1 MDFCRIEK
9 SMSENYKMVAKTIFG
24 FEELLE
30 TELKALGAINI
41 ERGMRMVSF
50 EGDKGFMYKVNIA
63 ARTAIKILKPIHQF
77 EALNEL
83 DLYAGIREINW
94 SDYMNV
100 RQTLAIDS
108 AVFSDFFTHSL
119 YVSQKVKDAIADQF
133 RDKFEERPSV
143 DLESPDLRINIHIH
157 HNKVS
162 VALDSSGES
171 LHKRGYRL
179 ATNVAPI
186 NEVLAAGLVI
196 LSGWDGQCDFLD
208 PMCGSGTILAEAAM
222 IAYNI
227 PANINRREFGFE
239 RWRDWDANLF
249 NTVKESLIKKQRSF
263 NYSIKGF
270 DIDSTA
276 VAKTKE
282 NLKNAELD
290 EYIEVFQ
297 QDFFD
302 SKKETEGPLHILFNP
317 PYDERIN
324 IDTEVFYKSIGDTLK
339 KNYPGTN
346 AWFIT
351 ANLEA
356 LKYVGLKASRR
367 KEVANGALDARL
379 VKYEMY
385 EGTRRTNF
393 KTNE

>member
-1 MDFCRIEK
+1 
-9 SMSENYKMVAKTIFG
+9 MSENYQMIAKTIFG
-24 FEELLE
+24 FEDLLE
-30 TELKALGAINI
+30 DELKKLGAINVQK
-41 ERGMRMVSF
+41 GMRMVSF
-50 EGDKGFMYKVNIA
+50 EGDKGFMYKVNLA

-77 EALNEL
+77 EALNEHE
-83 DLYAGIREINW
+83 LYAGIREINW
-94 SDYMNV
+94 SNYLGV
-100 RQTLAIDS
+100 QQTLAIDA

-133 RDKFEERPSV
+133 RDKYNERPSV
-143 DLESPDLRINIHIH
+143 DLNSPDLRINIHIH

-171 LHKRGYRL
+171 LHKRGYRK
-179 ATNVAPI
+179 ATNEAPI

-222 IAYNI
+222 IAHNI

-239 RWRDWDANLF
+239 RWRDWDATLF
-249 NTVKESLIKKQRSF
+249 NVVKESLLKRTKPFAYTIT
-263 NYSIKGF
+263 GF
-270 DIDSTA
+270 DKDIQSVNKA
-276 VAKTKE
+276 KE
-282 NLKNAELD
+282 NLQNAELD
-290 EYIEVFQ
+290 QYITVSQ
-297 QDFFD
+297 NDFFK
-302 SKKETEGPLHILFNP
+302 SAKTTNGPLHILFNP
-317 PYDERIN
+317 PYDERIT
-324 IDTEVFYKSIGDTLK
+324 IDTEAFYKAIGDTLK

-393 KTNE
+393 KNKED

>member
-1 MDFCRIEK
+1 
-9 SMSENYKMVAKTIFG
+9 MSENYKMVAKTIFG

-30 TELKALGAINI
+30 TELKSLGAANV

-63 ARTAIKILKPIHQF
+63 ARTAIKILKPIHTF
-77 EALNEL
+77 EALNEFE
-83 DLYAGIREINW
+83 LYAGIREINW
-94 SDYMNV
+94 ANYMGV
-100 RQTLAIDS
+100 HQTLAIDS

-133 RDKFEERPSV
+133 RDKYEERPSV

-249 NTVKESLIKKQRSF
+249 NTIKESLVKKQRPF
-263 NYSIKGF
+263 NYTIKGF
-270 DIDSTA
+270 DLDATA
-276 VAKTKE
+276 VAKAKE

-290 EYIEVFQ
+290 EYVEVFQ
-297 QDFFD
+297 QDFFE

-324 IDTEVFYKSIGDTLK
+324 IDTEAFYKSIGDTLK
-339 KNYPGTN
+339 KSYPGTN

-393 KTNE
+393 KPKE

>member
-1 MDFCRIEK
+1 
-9 SMSENYKMVAKTIFG
+9 MSENYQMIAKTIFG

-30 TELKALGAINI
+30 DELKKLGAINVQ
-41 ERGMRMVSF
+41 RGMRMVSF
-50 EGDKGFMYKVNIA
+50 EGDKGFMYKVNLA

-77 EALNEL
+77 EALNEHE
-83 DLYAGIREINW
+83 LYAGIREINW
-94 SDYMNV
+94 SNYLGV
-100 RQTLAIDS
+100 QQTLAIDA

-133 RDKFEERPSV
+133 RDKYNERPSV
-143 DLESPDLRINIHIH
+143 DLSSPDLRINIHIH

-171 LHKRGYRL
+171 LHKRGYRKV
-179 ATNVAPI
+179 TNEAPI

-222 IAYNI
+222 IAHNI

-249 NTVKESLIKKQRSF
+249 NVVKESMLKKTKPF
-263 NYSIKGF
+263 TFTITGF
-270 DIDSTA
+270 DKDIESVNKA
-276 VAKTKE
+276 KE
-282 NLKNAELD
+282 NLQNAELD
-290 EYIEVFQ
+290 QYITVSQ
-297 QDFFD
+297 NDFFKS
-302 SKKETEGPLHILFNP
+302 SKTTTGPLHILFNP
-317 PYDERIN
+317 PYDERIT
-324 IDTEVFYKSIGDTLK
+324 IDTETFYKSIGDTLK

-393 KTNE
+393 KNKED